1 MARPKKMNS
10 GGFVGK
16 KAPDD
21 DRPINQ
27 RLAERDN
34 VGSYQDD
41 SDGPPSRLIAV
52 GGKGGPAGVTGFAK
66 ASTSVRVGDGVSV
79 EPWVSVEGSSRFKNS
94 KGAGVSVRREFARG
108 GLIDPWN
115 YKK

>member
-1 MARPKKMNS
+1 MAKAKKMNS

-16 KAPDD
+16 KAPDEE
-21 DRPINQ
+21 RPINE
-27 RLAERDN
+27 RLAERDSG
-34 VGSYQDD
+34 GSSQDD
-41 SDGPPSRLIAV
+41 YDGSSSRLMAV

-79 EPWVSVEGSSRFKNS
+79 EPWASVAGSSRFGRAKA
-94 KGAGVSVRREFARG
+94 AGVSVSKEFARG
-108 GLIDPWN
+108 GVIDPWN